1 MYKVYGRVQSRAS
14 RVLWLL
20 EELGQEYEFVDVGP
34 HDPQVA
40 ALNDTGKIPVL
51 VDGDHVISDS
61 SAIMTYLADKHGA
74 FTYPAGTPER
84 AQQDSLFHALIDE
97 FDALLWTATRHM
109 GVLPEDKRVPAIH
122 ESLKWEFT
130 NSVERLSK
138 RFEGPF
144 LQGDKPTIADILC
157 AHCMSWARGI
167 GFPVEAE
174 NLRAYGKDMRSRPA
188 AQRMG
193 ALAQQPKG

>member
-1 MYKVYGRVQSRAS
+1 MYKVYGRLQSRAS

-20 EELGQEYEFVDVGP
+20 EELGQKYEFVDVGP
-34 HDPQVA
+34 HDPQVRE
-40 ALNDTGKIPVL
+40 LNGTGKIPVL

-61 SAIMTYLADKHGA
+61 SAIMTYLADKHGE

-97 FDALLWTATRHM
+97 VDALLWTATRHM
-109 GVLPEDKRVPAIH
+109 GILPEDKRVPAIY
-122 ESLKWEFT
+122 ESLKWEFE
-130 NSVERLSK
+130 NNVDRLSK

-144 LQGDKPTIADILC
+144 LQGDKITIADILC

-167 GFPVEAE
+167 EFPVNAD
-174 NLRAYGKDMRSRPA
+174 NLRAYGKEMRSREA

-193 ALAQQPKG
+193 ALARKA

>member
-1 MYKVYGRVQSRAS
+1 MYKVYGRLQSRAS

-20 EELGQEYEFVDVGP
+20 EELGQKYEFVDVGP
-34 HDPQVA
+34 HDPQVRE
-40 ALNDTGKIPVL
+40 LNGTGKIPVL

-61 SAIMTYLADKHGA
+61 SAIMTYLADKHGE

-97 FDALLWTATRHM
+97 VDALLWTATRHM
-109 GVLPEDKRVPAIH
+109 GILPEDKRVPAIY
-122 ESLKWEFT
+122 ESLKWEFE
-130 NSVERLSK
+130 NNVDRLSK
-138 RFEGPF
+138 RFEGPY
-144 LQGDKPTIADILC
+144 LQGDKITIADILC

-167 GFPVEAE
+167 EFPVNAD
-174 NLRAYGKDMRSRPA
+174 NLRAYGKEMRSREA

-193 ALAQQPKG
+193 ALAKKA